1 MKQKNIYLQ
10 AAKAIHKKKLLFCCE
25 ALFEYTSPSQ
35 RHLPIY
41 TVFARYFRPENSSDL
56 LPWFDNP
63 HKEKNQE
70 HRIMSLLLM
79 HEITKGVK

>member
-10 AAKAIHKKKLLFCCE
+10 VAKDIHKKKFLFCCE
-25 ALFEYTSPSQ
+25 ALFEYTGSLQ
-35 RHLPIY
+35 GCLPVY
-41 TVFARYFRPENSSDL
+41 TVFAMYFRPENNL

-63 HKEKNQE
+63 YKEKNQE